1 MQIVRYNSIKWAFN
15 IHATCEVCC
24 FRSFSRII
32 FMQTARD
39 CNLLWNGLS
48 AGKHWLWWW
57 CGGGGGGIFQKQKRK
72 ILKWKANPI
81 ISIKRTV
88 LSSRHEWSQLAVVRA
103 LSKVLIVDDDGQ
115 KNRATKKQWIE
126 ICCQNFAATNH
137 KSYRIEFGLCELE
150 YRTCTYSNKKKT
162 EEKWI
167 SREKYTSLISIVSQ
181 LYIEHEHIHMLRT
194 KQRIAK
200 REYRIFFFPIVS
212 DVLYQTKT
220 TTTTT
225 AQRKRSTHTKHGP
238 VFILFVAFTLPVDRI
253 QHGHCPQYVPTH
265 M

>member
-1 MQIVRYNSIKWAFN
+1 MQIIRYNSIKWAFN

-57 CGGGGGGIFQKQKRK
+57 CDGGGGGIFQKQKRK

-115 KNRATKKQWIE
+115 KNKQRKNNGLKFAAKISQLRTINHIVLNSVFVSSSIVLARTQTKK
-126 ICCQNFAATNH
+126 
-137 KSYRIEFGLCELE
+137 KL
-150 YRTCTYSNKKKT
+150 KKN
-162 EEKWI
+162 E
-167 SREKYTSLISIVSQ
+167 
-181 LYIEHEHIHMLRT
+181 
-194 KQRIAK
+194 
-200 REYRIFFFPIVS
+200 
-212 DVLYQTKT
+212 
-220 TTTTT
+220 
-225 AQRKRSTHTKHGP
+225 
-238 VFILFVAFTLPVDRI
+238 
-253 QHGHCPQYVPTH
+253 
-265 M
+265 

>member
-150 YRTCTYSNKKKT
+150 YRTCTYSNKKKLKKN
-162 EEKWI
+162 E
-167 SREKYTSLISIVSQ
+167 
-181 LYIEHEHIHMLRT
+181 
-194 KQRIAK
+194 
-200 REYRIFFFPIVS
+200 
-212 DVLYQTKT
+212 
-220 TTTTT
+220 
-225 AQRKRSTHTKHGP
+225 
-238 VFILFVAFTLPVDRI
+238 
-253 QHGHCPQYVPTH
+253 
-265 M
+265 